1 MNYYQRDF
9 ERRIRVG
16 MVGIGAHTY
25 RNLLPAF
32 HFLPVELAALS
43 AHSNEERAKLTAQEY
58 GCNWYMSPQEMYAA
72 EELEAVF
79 ICVSPQLH
87 PELACEAFD
96 AGLHVWLEK
105 PPAMRVTGVEQMIH
119 HRGNRIGVVGFKK
132 AFMPVVD
139 KAQEIIHSPDYGN
152 LQSILGVYPMSMPQ
166 HGESILAEGIQTTW
180 LENGMHPL
188 SLLIAL
194 GGPVETVT
202 IHTGAAGHGAVVLA
216 FKSGVMGTFQLASG
230 PLNMEAYSLFGD
242 RWYCQ
247 INNNTK
253 LSLYRNYGPKGTH
266 TFMPA
271 GFDNGAIVWEAQNTF
286 ASIENKNLFTQGMV
300 AEMRYFC
307 DCILENRVAERG
319 SLEFALEVMKVY
331 EAGLRSN
338 GRTVHLLMNSL
349 RRRASKWVPWEGR
362 PRRGKKISPHGCPLG
377 ASK

>member
-16 MVGIGAHTY
+16 MVGIGGHTY

-32 HFLPVELAALS
+32 HFLPVELVALS
-43 AHSNEERAKLTAQEY
+43 AHSNEARAQLTAKEY
-58 GCNWYMSPQEMYAA
+58 GCHWYMSLAEMIEA
-72 EELEAVF
+72 EDLEAIF

-87 PELACEAFD
+87 PELVCQAFD

-105 PPAMRVTGVEQMIH
+105 PPALRVAGVEQMIR
-119 HRGNRIGVVGFKK
+119 HRGDCIAVVGFKK

-139 KAQEIIHSPDYGN
+139 KALEIINSPDFGN
-152 LQSILGVYPMSMPQ
+152 LQTLLAVYPMNIPKN
-166 HGESILAEGIQTTW
+166 GETVLEDDSFINW
-180 LENGMHPL
+180 LQNGVHPL

-194 GGPVETVT
+194 GGPVETIAV
-202 IHTGAAGHGAVVLA
+202 HTGASEHGVAVLT
-216 FKSGVMGTFQLASG
+216 FRSGVTGTFHLASG

-242 RWYCQ
+242 SWYCN

-253 LSLYRNYGPKGTH
+253 LSLYRDYGPKGNH
-266 TFMPA
+266 TFMPD
-271 GFDNGAIVWEAQNTF
+271 GFDTGAIVWEAQNTF
-286 ASIENKNLFTQGMV
+286 ASIENQNLYTQGMV

-307 DCILENRVAERG
+307 DCILDDRVAERG

-338 GRTVHLLMNSL
+338 GQTIVIG
-349 RRRASKWVPWEGR
+349 E
-362 PRRGKKISPHGCPLG
+362 
-377 ASK
+377 